1 MAENETHVKKK
12 YQIAVWH
19 KLTQR
24 MILLKQLFWN
34 HKKMDFKGIHL
45 TVHKIPSPS
54 QYIHSLKFLIS
65 VNKYLVADG
74 NG

>member
-1 MAENETHVKKK
+1 
-12 YQIAVWH
+12 
-19 KLTQR
+19 
-24 MILLKQLFWN
+24 
-34 HKKMDFKGIHL
+34 MDFKGIPYPKLLHL

-74 NG
+74 NGKDFNF